1 MLNIL
6 DKPTMNNH
14 NASSKVWFGIIFVV
28 CLLLSAAI
36 IIPSIN
42 IQKAIAFQEATA
54 ITRIY
59 SPTIS
64 QAPLYIELDKITNR
78 KAVVVNGTTT
88 TATNA
93 TEVSFSGNGTARG
106 VNYTDSGKGL
116 IIPREDR
123 VIFVKGYVIMITSSG
138 DTTSASFQEIG
149 HPMVD
154 ANNTIIINARGAAFF
169 DSKATGKL
177 AFLGNSVA
185 IYKDIIYNNGTDK
198 VIGWEWK

>member
-1 MLNIL
+1 
-6 DKPTMNNH
+6 MNNH

-28 CLLLSAAI
+28 CLLLSTAV

-42 IQKAIAFQEATA
+42 IQKTIAFQATA
-54 ITRIY
+54 ITRMY
-59 SPTIS
+59 SPTIT
-64 QAPLYIELDKITNR
+64 QAPLYIELDKISNR
-78 KAVVVNGTTT
+78 KAVVVNGTT

-106 VNYTDSGKGL
+106 VIYTDSGEGL
-116 IIPREDR
+116 VIPRENR
-123 VIFVKGYVIMITSSG
+123 VIFIKGYVTMITSSG
-138 DTTSASFQEIG
+138 GTSSASFQEIG
-149 HPMVD
+149 HPMID
-154 ANNTIIINARGAAFF
+154 ANNTIIINASGAAFF

-177 AFLGNSVA
+177 AFLSNSVA